1 MGRINA
7 DASTAPQL
15 NRSVS
20 NMVKQKTA
28 AELLKELESDPEYKR
43 KKKSQANIIKRLN
56 VELSKD
62 EKQLVS
68 ELNKSLKQINC
79 HVDSV
84 WDLVNSVNSYQVV
97 YPILNKHLDLE
108 HHKRIREGII
118 RALTI
123 KDVGENIKENFLRHF
138 KRETDPDLKWV
149 ISNALKT
156 IMSPKEMAKYPYL
169 LEAYNGMNNTEQK
182 H

>member
-1 MGRINA
+1 MPR
-7 DASTAPQL
+7 APEQHV
-15 NRSVS
+15 RYQ
-20 NMVKQKTA
+20 NMAKQKTA

-43 KKKSQANIIKRLN
+43 KKKSQANKIEWLN

-62 EKQLVS
+62 EKRLVS
-68 ELNKSLKQINC
+68 ELNKSLIQIEC
-79 HVDSV
+79 RVDSV

-97 YPILNKHLDLE
+97 YQILNKHLDLE

-118 RALTI
+118 RALTV
-123 KDVGENIKENFLRHF
+123 KDVGKNIKENFIRHF
-138 KRETDPDLKWV
+138 KGETDPELKWL

-156 IMSPKEMAKYPYL
+156 IMSPKELANYPDF
-169 LEAYNGMNNTEQK
+169 LETYNGMNNTEQK